1 MVKPTP
7 AAQQTAWR
15 VRRALLITVL
25 LITAILVGLTTQILS
40 SHNLVI
46 NQHQNTFE
54 HTQALQ
60 YVLGLKNWCGRHSM
74 MTPELRTKC
83 GSFGGL
89 SPPLCP

>member
-15 VRRALLITVL
+15 VHKERGVALITVL

-54 HTQALQ
+54 HAQALQ
-60 YVLGLKNWCGRHSM
+60 YVWGLKNWCGRHSM
-74 MTPELRTKC
+74 MTP
-83 GSFGGL
+83 
-89 SPPLCP
+89 